1 MPIKLYR
8 ALIDQLC
15 AQCDIKNPE
24 SLYDTATNLHLNETN
39 FSLYYG
45 GSIDPFSVLVYADFG
60 ALPADYPNTVLLR
73 LLETNMYMFGVN
85 SPSFTYNPD
94 NRHIL
99 LMFRVPLAN
108 ATADSVLAILAGIS
122 DMAIAWRKDYYLLDE
137 EQRNAGSSVNRL
149 KGTADRLKAR
159 LSTAAASD
167 EKIHDRRN
175 ASW

>member
-8 ALIDQLC
+8 ALIDQIC
-15 AQCDIKNPE
+15 VQCDIKNPE
-24 SLYDTATNLHLNETN
+24 SLYETATNLHLNETN

-45 GSIDPFSVLVYADFG
+45 GNIDPFSALVYADFG
-60 ALPADYPNTVLLR
+60 ALPVDYPKTVLLR

-94 NRHIL
+94 NQHIL

-108 ATADSVLAILAGIS
+108 ASADSVLEILAGIS
-122 DMAIAWRKDYYLLDE
+122 NIAVAWRKDYYLLDDE
-137 EQRNAGSSVNRL
+137 RQDAGLSRDRL

-159 LSTAAASD
+159 LSPAAAPSD
-167 EKIHDRRN
+167 KN
-175 ASW
+175 K